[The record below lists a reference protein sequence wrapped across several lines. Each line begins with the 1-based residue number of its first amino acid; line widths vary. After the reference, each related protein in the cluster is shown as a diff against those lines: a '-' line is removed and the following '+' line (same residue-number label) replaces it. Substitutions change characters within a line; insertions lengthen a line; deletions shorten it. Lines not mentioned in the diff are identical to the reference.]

1 MSEKESESSIEKETG
16 IVRERKKEREE
27 NKVKEGQADRR
38 VETGDIAVEVNQG
51 MTIVC
56 TYVLA
61 VSRSIASLPTS
72 SISSPTL
79 LLRKRE
85 KRERERECV
94 FACERDSVRE

>member
-1 MSEKESESSIEKETG
+1 MKG
-16 IVRERKKEREE
+16 
-27 NKVKEGQADRR
+27 GQADKRG
-38 VETGDIAVEVNQG
+38 ETGDVAVEVNQV

-79 LLRKRE
+79 LLKNRE
-85 KRERERECV
+85 KRDRVCV
-94 FACERDSVRE
+94 CVCER

>member
-1 MSEKESESSIEKETG
+1 MRG
-16 IVRERKKEREE
+16 
-27 NKVKEGQADRR
+27 GQADRR
-38 VETGDIAVEVNQG
+38 GDTGDIAVEVNQG

-79 LLRKRE
+79 LL
-85 KRERERECV
+85 
-94 FACERDSVRE
+94 

>member
-1 MSEKESESSIEKETG
+1 MRG
-16 IVRERKKEREE
+16 
-27 NKVKEGQADRR
+27 GQADRR
-38 VETGDIAVEVNQG
+38 GETGDITVEVHQV

-79 LLRKRE
+79 LLKKRE
-85 KRERERECV
+85 KRERERV
-94 FACERDSVRE
+94 FVCETDSVRE